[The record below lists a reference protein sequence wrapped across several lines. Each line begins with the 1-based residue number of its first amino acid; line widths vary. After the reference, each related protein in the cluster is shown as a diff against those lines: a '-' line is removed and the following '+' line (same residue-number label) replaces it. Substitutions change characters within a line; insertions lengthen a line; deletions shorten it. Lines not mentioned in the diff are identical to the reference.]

1 MIAEYYT
8 NDYLGNDIQDLYRL
22 SKELIEDLDHGNF
35 EWDTMHTDLLLKA
48 IKRIINKIDI

>member
-8 NDYLGNDIQDLYRL
+8 DDYLGNDIQDLYRL

-35 EWDTMHTDLLLKA
+35 EWDTFHTDLLLKS
-48 IKRIINKIDI
+48 IKRVINKIDI